1 MYIAEN
7 KHVELDLG
15 SSQFKTLLYKASDLI
30 EELYSNLENKK
41 VFCGKEAEE
50 VEKLFHEDLPGEGKD
65 LNELLE
71 EVKSKIIPNSTLSI
85 SPNFFAYVTSC
96 GTYAGII
103 AELLYGALNQNCS
116 KWHCAPAASEIEK
129 VVVDWI
135 GKFIGYPG
143 HGGSL
148 TSGGS
153 AANMSCLAASR
164 KAKAPFDIANDGLKY
179 GPQLTYY
186 ASTETHS
193 CVDKSIDSLGI
204 GKKNLRK
211 IPVNKDFR
219 INTEELEKQIVKDK
233 SNGLYPICVIGN
245 AGTVNTGAIDPLDK
259 LAEICKKYNLWFH
272 VDAAYGGPA
281 ASTDIAKHLFNGL
294 EYADSVA
301 LDPHKWLY
309 VPIEAGCAL
318 VKDIKTLREMF
329 SILPNYLKL
338 DIEKSHRF
346 EFMEHTFQLSRSF
359 KALKLWMTFKAYGAD
374 KLKKSIED
382 NIKVM
387 RYLGELISKSED
399 FELLAPVT
407 LSTVCF
413 RYKTKELPLS
423 KDEQYLSKLNKRL
436 LELAEKDGRVFITGT
451 MIADNEVALRA
462 CSVNHRTKKK
472 HVENLINVLRELAE
486 KAHFSLTR
494 EQLLH

>member
-1 MYIAEN
+1 M
-7 KHVELDLG
+7 VLDTKND
-15 SSQFKTLLYKASDLI
+15 QFKSFLYKASDII

-41 VFCGKEAEE
+41 IFCGKNSEE
-50 VEKLFHEDLPGEGKD
+50 IEKLFHEDIPKEGK
-65 LNELLE
+65 ELSEVLE
-71 EVKSKIIPNSTLSI
+71 EVKSKIFPHSTLSI

-103 AELLYGALNQNCS
+103 AELIYGALNQNCS

-129 VVVDWI
+129 LVVDWI
-135 GKFIGYPG
+135 GKFINYPN

-153 AANMSCLAASR
+153 AANMSCLAAAR
-164 KAKAPFDIANDGLKY
+164 KAKAPFDVANDGLRS
-179 GPQLTYY
+179 GPQLVYY
-186 ASTETHS
+186 TSTETHS
-193 CVDKSIDSLGI
+193 CMDKSIDSLGI
-204 GKKNLRK
+204 GKNNLKKISINKN
-211 IPVNKDFR
+211 FR
-219 INTEELEKQIVKDK
+219 INVEELEEQIIKDK
-233 SNGLYPICVIGN
+233 SNSLYPICVIGN
-245 AGTVNTGAIDPLDK
+245 AGTVNTGAVDPLDK

-281 ASTDIAKHLFNGL
+281 ASTDIAKHLFKGL
-294 EYADSVA
+294 EHADSVA

-359 KALKLWMTFKAYGAD
+359 KALKIWMTFKAYGAN
-374 KLKKSIED
+374 KLKESIEN
-382 NIKVM
+382 NIKTM
-387 RYLGELISKSED
+387 KYLGDIIEESND

-413 RYKTKELPLS
+413 RYKTKEPSLS
-423 KDEQYLSKLNKRL
+423 KDEQYLSKINKIL
-436 LELAEKDGRVFITGT
+436 LELVEKDGRVFITGT
-451 MIADNEVALRA
+451 MIADNQVALRA
-462 CSVNHRTKKK
+462 CCVNHRTEKK
-472 HVENLINVLRELAE
+472 HVENLIKVLRELGE
-486 KAHFSLTR
+486 KSYCSLIQ
-494 EQLLH
+494 ECNK

>member
-1 MYIAEN
+1 M
-7 KHVELDLG
+7 
-15 SSQFKTLLYKASDLI
+15 
-30 EELYSNLENKK
+30 
-41 VFCGKEAEE
+41 
-50 VEKLFHEDLPGEGKD
+50 
-65 LNELLE
+65 
-71 EVKSKIIPNSTLSI
+71 
-85 SPNFFAYVTSC
+85 
-96 GTYAGII
+96 
-103 AELLYGALNQNCS
+103 
-116 KWHCAPAASEIEK
+116 
-129 VVVDWI
+129 
-135 GKFIGYPG
+135 
-143 HGGSL
+143 
-148 TSGGS
+148 
-153 AANMSCLAASR
+153 
-164 KAKAPFDIANDGLKY
+164 
-179 GPQLTYY
+179 
-186 ASTETHS
+186 
-193 CVDKSIDSLGI
+193 
-204 GKKNLRK
+204 
-211 IPVNKDFR
+211 
-219 INTEELEKQIVKDK
+219 
-233 SNGLYPICVIGN
+233 
-245 AGTVNTGAIDPLDK
+245 DK